1 MHGSVSVDCRGVCRR
16 NGRLRSGRRS
26 LLAADD
32 GEAESCDSHQNL
44 MARFHSILLGSVRA
58 VERSGQSGIAVVLEH
73 VIYLRFDDASQ
84 GDWRQIPFR
93 EKIDTAGFDAFG
105 GGSSADFA
113 EEEKFV
119 DVVLDP
125 RMVVFVAIVDR
136 GQFFQTTS
144 K

>member
-16 NGRLRSGRRS
+16 NGRVRTGRRR
-26 LLAADD
+26 L
-32 GEAESCDSHQNL
+32 
-44 MARFHSILLGSVRA
+44 
-58 VERSGQSGIAVVLEH
+58 LEH
-73 VIYLRFDDASQ
+73 VIYRRVDDARP